1 MAIRTLFR
9 GGKISFPER
18 VRKEDTQ
25 KLVVQDILTYEDDFA
40 GLYWEKGAKASNLLV
55 QPPFNPTTLTQL
67 ITRNNIL
74 AQCIQ
79 TMEVNIDGTGYRLE
93 KIDQEGED
101 NEQEKEMLEGFFN
114 EPYPDTSFT
123 TIRRDCRFD
132 LEVTGNG
139 YIEVMRNPKGEI
151 VMLRR
156 LDSTMMRLVRLDE
169 AVLVEKEIDRNGK
182 TVKAKMYVRERR
194 FAMKVGNKVIYF
206 KEYGASRNL
215 DRETGMWEGEGD
227 PTMKNAK
234 LPIDRQASEVI
245 HLTLERDPTTHYG
258 LPRWINQLPSILGS
272 RKAEEFNLEFFD
284 SGGLPPA
291 IVFIQGGALVQDV
304 KEQLMGYLSGNSNH
318 RMAVVEVQSTSGTL
332 ESAGSVKV
340 STERFGDS
348 KADAMFQTYD
358 ANCEEH
364 VRVGFRL
371 PPLFVGRAQ
380 DYNFATAMTAY
391 LVTEAQVFAPER
403 GEFDEIVNK
412 KITKHLGAKVYK
424 FASNPVTLKNIEI
437 QLKAIELVSSKVDGE
452 QLITTINQLTGLD
465 LEYSQ
470 EAEDRNFSL
479 ANPMKVPAEG
489 AAPPANG
496 RQDGLPNPN
505 PKNNKGNVVPIR
517 KGEMSPE
524 AIVGLVSQWAIA
536 MGLDAGTMPPED
548 RETIRKSVEDLT
560 PVQRRLF
567 DNILATKSFS
577 GVGTDPSGLAEIAS
591 CCADHLSGQ

>member
-40 GLYWEKGAKASNLLV
+40 GLYWEKGAKSSNLIV
-55 QPPFNPTTLTQL
+55 QPPFNPATLVAL
-67 ITRNNIL
+67 VTRNNIL

-79 TMEVNIDGTGYRLE
+79 AMEVNIDGTGYVLE
-93 KIDQEGED
+93 KKDQTGKD
-101 NEQEKEMLEGFFN
+101 NEKEKELLEGFLN
-114 EPYPDTSFT
+114 EPYPDTSIV
-123 TIRRDCRFD
+123 TIRRDVRFD
-132 LEVTGNG
+132 LEATGNG
-139 YIEVMRNPKGEI
+139 YLEVMRNPAGEI

-156 LDSTMMRLVRLDE
+156 LDTTMMRLVRLDD
-169 AVLVEKEIDRNGK
+169 AVTVEKEIDRNGK
-182 TVKAKMYVRERR
+182 KVKAKMSVRERR

-215 DRETGMWEGEGD
+215 DRDTGMWEGENED
-227 PTMKNAK
+227 PGSGKK
-234 LPIDRQASEVI
+234 LTIDKQASEVI
-245 HLTLERDPTTHYG
+245 HFTLERDATTHYG

-291 IVFIQGGALVQDV
+291 ITYIQGGALVQDV
-304 KEQLMGYLSGNSNH
+304 KDQLMGYLSGNSPH

-348 KADAMFQTYD
+348 KSDSMFQNYD
-358 ANCEEH
+358 AQCEEH

-391 LVTEAQVFAPER
+391 LVTEAQVFEPER
-403 GEFDEIVNK
+403 KEFDEIFNK
-412 KITKHLGAKVYK
+412 KILKHLGAETYRFVSK
-424 FASNPVTLKNIEI
+424 PITLKNIEI
-437 QLKAIELVSSKVDGE
+437 QLKAIELVQSKVDGE
-452 QLITTINQLTGLD
+452 ELITTLNDLTGLD
-465 LEYSQ
+465 LQYSQ

-479 ANPMKVPAEG
+479 MNPMKVPAGGGEG
-489 AAPPANG
+489 EG
-496 RQDGLPNPN
+496 RQDNLNNPN
-505 PKNNKGNVVPIR
+505 PAASNVVPLR
-517 KGEMSPE
+517 KAEMSPE
-524 AIVGLVSQWAIA
+524 QVVELVGRWAIA
-536 MGLDAGTMPPED
+536 EGLDGGLTSPED
-548 RETIRKSVEDLT
+548 REKVRKAVRDLSPT
-560 PVQRRLF
+560 QRRLF
-567 DNILATKSFS
+567 DNILAAKSFTN
-577 GVGTDPSGLAEIAS
+577 VVTDPAGLAEITS
-591 CCADHLSGQ
+591 CCVDHIAGE